1 MLRTSHWTAPQTR
14 GFVRAVFVGCVC
26 LLALAC
32 ASDTEAAPA
41 RACDLMTESDVEDVY
56 GIRVEGE
63 EQSEDQETGWL
74 TRCIYAT
81 PEGQIRL
88 LVQEMESEAAAEDQY
103 ATFLESFN
111 GTEDVDGVG
120 DAAIWIPETQQ
131 LIVRLGDTY
140 FALTSAIPGAEEAQA
155 VEMGGRIVT
164 GLEGET

>member
-1 MLRTSHWTAPQTR
+1 MPRTSQWTAPQTL
-14 GFVRAVFVGCVC
+14 GVVRAVLVVCAC

-56 GIRVEGE
+56 GIRAQDE
-63 EQSEDQETGWL
+63 EQNEEQEEGHIS
-74 TRCIYAT
+74 RCVYPT

-140 FALTSAIPGAEEAQA
+140 FALTSAIPGAEESQA